1 MSEGKA
7 GILIVDD
14 DREIRSVLH
23 EFLRRSYDC
32 VSLDS
37 AEEALSLLAAQ
48 QFDLIGRDIKMARMS
63 GLEML
68 SRISTLAPDSVV
80 VMSSGRRTIEFASE
94 AIRAGALD
102 YITKP

>member
-23 EFLRRSYDC
+23 EFLSRSYDC
-32 VSLDS
+32 VSSDS

-48 QFDLIGRDIKMARMS
+48 QFDLIVSDIKMARMS

-80 VMSSGRRTIEFASE
+80 VMISGQRTIEFAIQ
-94 AIRAGALD
+94 AMRAA
-102 YITKP
+102 